1 MSKRVVAIAQTDN
14 VFLFRSLGFDTFVIN
29 DEQQIK
35 TIVDEVA
42 LNAQIII
49 IDEALQTT
57 LDESRKRFSTKAFP
71 ILIALPIDRD
81 ASDQGLEKLR
91 ADVEKAIG
99 LKLF

>member
-1 MSKRVVAIAQTDN
+1 LQPVGGGIMSKRVVAIAQTDN

-57 LDESRKRFSTKAFP
+57 LDESRKLFSTKAFP
-71 ILIALPIDRD
+71 ILIAFQSI
-81 ASDQGLEKLR
+81 AMR
-91 ADVEKAIG
+91 AAKG
-99 LKLF
+99 